1 LAKQL
6 SRDSKYL
13 KIVFAGE
20 YLIRENTVS
29 SAGLQDGS
37 AGLVMLI
44 KTPEELEEIR
54 KQKEE
59 ERIPQP
65 IPTRSKSL
73 FKSIQQKKED
83 RKEEVKVEAK
93 EPQPPKEEEKVPAV
107 VTQPYNPPQPDPVNK
122 VDSLIGM
129 GFTKDQA
136 EAALKS
142 TNGNLEQAIEF
153 ITSGSLNKL
162 SGGNLTADDI
172 AKIKQLMELGFS
184 EEKAKEAYIECG
196 KDVNAASNKLLGA

>member
-1 LAKQL
+1 M
-6 SRDSKYL
+6 

-20 YLIRENTVS
+20 HLARENTVS

-59 ERIPQP
+59 ERMPQP

-73 FKSIQQKKED
+73 FKSIQQKKEEG
-83 RKEEVKVEAK
+83 KEEVKAEVKA
-93 EPQPPKEEEKVPAV
+93 PQQPKEEEKEE
-107 VTQPYNPPQPDPVNK
+107 TKDPVVIAQPANVVQPHPVNN
-122 VDSLIGM
+122 VDALIGM
-129 GFTKDQA
+129 GFTKEQA

-142 TNGNLEQAIEF
+142 TNYNLEQAIEF

-162 SGGNLTADDI
+162 NGGNMTEDDI
-172 AKIKQLMELGFS
+172 AKIKQLMELGFD
-184 EEKAKEAYIECG
+184 EAKAKEAYIECG

>member
-1 LAKQL
+1 M
-6 SRDSKYL
+6 
-13 KIVFAGE
+13 KIVFAGQ

-37 AGLVMLI
+37 TALVMLI

-73 FKSIQQKKED
+73 FKSIQQKKEEP
-83 RKEEVKVEAK
+83 KEPKVEPK
-93 EPQPPKEEEKVPAV
+93 EVAPKEEEKVHVDVPHISPVQA
-107 VTQPYNPPQPDPVNK
+107 QPNTTDNVNK
-122 VDSLIGM
+122 LVNM
-129 GFTKDQA
+129 GFTKEQA
-136 EAALKS
+136 EGALQS
-142 TNGNLEQAIEF
+142 TNNNLDQAIEF

-162 SGGNLTADDI
+162 NGGTLTATDI
-172 AKIKQLMELGFS
+172 ANIKQLMELGFD
-184 EEKAKEAYIECG
+184 EAKAKEAYIECG